1 MSKAR
6 MTKQSLI
13 NWFLTLIALAAILF
27 PPASNAELRAFRLVI
42 RDQNGGTERRVVSRF
57 DHIQYPMYHYVKKT
71 ELVEIEQTW
80 MCWTRNDYVGALC
93 PAPAPAEGQVATTD
107 PKP

>member
-1 MSKAR
+1 MPKAPTR
-6 MTKQSLI
+6 RQSLL
-13 NWFLTLIALAAILF
+13 NWLLTLIALAAILY
-27 PPASNAELRAFRLVI
+27 PPSSNAELRAFRLVI
-42 RDQNGGTERRVVSRF
+42 RDPAGTERRVISRF

-71 ELVEIEQTW
+71 EQVEIEQTW